1 MRYRRSNIGGG
12 TYFFTLNLAERSRR
26 LLVDHLDL
34 LRDALRI
41 VKQRHPFHIDAMVV
55 LPDHVHAIWTLP
67 PGDVDYPIRWMLIKG
82 AFSRRL
88 PRGERIDASRRGKG
102 ERGIWQRRYWEHTL
116 RDEED
121 FRRHVDYV
129 HYNPVKH
136 EYVTHPSEWPHS
148 SIHRYIGSGIL
159 PPDWGAAIASLDDGV
174 FGGYAVLEQDVRRC
188 LTRVFPY
195 AVLYTIE
202 PDFVLIVAVMRCHQ
216 KPGYWRHRVAS

>member
-12 TYFFTLNLAERSRR
+12 IYFFTVNLAERSGR
-26 LLVDHLDL
+26 LLVDHIAH

-67 PGDVDYPIRWMLIKG
+67 PGDIDYPMRWMLIKAG
-82 AFSRRL
+82 FSRRL
-88 PRGERIDASRRGKG
+88 PKGERINASRRGKG

-121 FRRHVDYV
+121 FRRHVDYI

-136 EYVTHPSEWPHS
+136 GYVTRPLDWSHS
-148 SIHRYIGSGIL
+148 SIHRYIQSGL
-159 PPDWGAAIASLDDGV
+159 VPPDWGTATVSVDDGN
-174 FGGYAVLEQDVRRC
+174 FGESR
-188 LTRVFPY
+188 
-195 AVLYTIE
+195 
-202 PDFVLIVAVMRCHQ
+202 
-216 KPGYWRHRVAS
+216 